1 MTLPAAITVIA
12 RATFWYWG
20 KCQLP
25 QKCATHFREKK
36 NMYQAPSKFCII
48 CQLQAIGVLH
58 KFRGYGASAREASTY
73 ISLVLFR
80 SMFFLS
86 FLNYCHTNNYI
97 MYSHF
102 CLFQGYLQNTR
113 RPHHLYTKRNHNE
126 YLIASSNPFRNT
138 RARALGENES

>member
-1 MTLPAAITVIA
+1 M
-12 RATFWYWG
+12 
-20 KCQLP
+20 P

-97 MYSHF
+97 MYSRTFVCSKDTSKMLVDRITYTQKETTTSISSPHQIHF
-102 CLFQGYLQNTR
+102 ETL
-113 RPHHLYTKRNHNE
+113 
-126 YLIASSNPFRNT
+126 A
-138 RARALGENES
+138 RARCAKMSPNRLICIHAPPHKM